1 MPVQRIRN
9 GVVVLLDALGASQ
22 FGLDECEDFVR
33 KRDEIMDEASKSYLL
48 DKHHEL
54 LKYDLAPTIS
64 AIFGDTLL
72 FAWSF
77 DGDKAASQPVALKFL
92 AMWLAH
98 FIWDG
103 VKRQIFYR
111 GAMSTGEI
119 LVNPG
124 SNTVIGPAVV
134 DAAAWYEQADW
145 FGVIAT
151 PSFGIGID
159 HFDLIKQSAA
169 NNNDSDEYRKY
180 SAACQ
185 AFSTD
190 TLQSSILEDYYSPAL
205 VRYSVPLKTD
215 QEKEMWVASWPY
227 ALLKLHNDSKGKAK
241 VAFLDAL
248 ASMSKPLPKG
258 AEAKYEKSIKFFD
271 HCTRIRI
278 RECWGQALMALG

>member
-1 MPVQRIRN
+1 MQAQSINN

-22 FGLDECEDFVR
+22 FSLGECADFVR
-33 KRDEIMDEASKSYLL
+33 KRDEIMAEALESYLL
-48 DKHHEL
+48 DEHRQL
-54 LKYDLAPTIS
+54 LKHDLAPNIS

-72 FAWSF
+72 FAWNF
-77 DGDKAASQPVALKFL
+77 DGDDKAASKPVALQFL

-103 VKRQIFYR
+103 LKNQVFYR
-111 GAMSTGEI
+111 GAMSAGEI
-119 LVNPG
+119 YVDAS

-151 PSFGIGID
+151 PSFGIGMD
-159 HFDLIKQSAA
+159 HFDLIKQGAA
-169 NNNDSDEYRKY
+169 NDNDSDEYRQY

-185 AFSTD
+185 ALGGD
-190 TLQSSILEDYYSPAL
+190 TLCASMQEDYYSRAW

-215 QEKEMWVASWPY
+215 QEKEMWVVSWPY
-227 ALLKLHNDSKGKAK
+227 ACLKLHGDSKGKAK
-241 VAFLDAL
+241 GAFLEAL

-258 AEAKYEKSIKFFD
+258 VEAKYEKSIKFFD
-271 HCTRIRI
+271 HCVTK
-278 RECWGQALMALG
+278 